1 MSPRCSRLLTQYV
14 HLFDLDAFE
23 VFYKRCK
30 AVKDHLA
37 TLGNGEEVYHFCT
50 TNWHFLRLF
59 EGHLFHLV
67 KAGEI
72 TDKFDSL
79 TKSTASKIEKF
90 IKEQVANY
98 VALTD
103 VDTRLKGAIK
113 EYESLY
119 KLQSKD
125 FREKRNKLKQD
136 FDNLL
141 SCDFLE

>member
-1 MSPRCSRLLTQYV
+1 MYSSRN
-14 HLFDLDAFE
+14 LDAFE

-30 AVKDHLA
+30 AVKDHLT
-37 TLGNGEEVYHFCT
+37 TLSNGEEVYHYCT

-59 EGHLFHLV
+59 EGHLFTLV

-72 TDKFDSL
+72 TEKFDSL

-90 IKEQVANY
+90 IKEQISNY
-98 VALTD
+98 VALAD
-103 VDTRLKGAIK
+103 VEVRLKGAIK
-113 EYESLY
+113 EYDSLY

-125 FREKRNKLKQD
+125 FKEKQGRLKQD

>member
-1 MSPRCSRLLTQYV
+1 MY
-14 HLFDLDAFE
+14 HADAFE

-37 TLGNGEEVYHFCT
+37 TLPNGEEVYHYCT

-59 EGHLFHLV
+59 EGYLYGLV

-72 TDKFDSL
+72 TEKFDSL
-79 TKSTASKIEKF
+79 TKSTAGKLEKF
-90 IKEQVANY
+90 IKEQVSNY
-98 VALTD
+98 LAIAD
-103 VDTRLKGAIK
+103 VENRLRGAIK

-125 FREKRNKLKQD
+125 FKEKQGRLRQD
-136 FDNLL
+136 FDKLL